1 MTARLT
7 KIDFLL
13 QEKDF
18 HKVEVQLLRRKLS
31 VKLLLLN
38 DLHLVSLYFVDYV
51 DYQYPMNQQPER
63 NSGLVLISLAGRN
76 LEGGRQEQQYFL
88 LD

>member
-7 KIDFLL
+7 NIDFLL

-51 DYQYPMNQQPER
+51 DHQYLMNQRPER